1 MQTKWE
7 IRAFFHTGMYS
18 KRAIFLILDLLQSC
32 LVLGIKDIFLTPEST
47 CPNVTR
53 NNRNKPSISGVQ
65 CTESG
70 RPLAT
75 QDRFWLNSVLH
86 VAQVEALEGPVLNL
100 QCSMTMTAARTRG
113 GLQAAV
119 LKIHA
124 SRAASIL
131 ARLQLHWTQRNEG
144 TAQGGPSVEQVRVTM
159 NTSSC

>member
-1 MQTKWE
+1 MQTKWK
-7 IRAFFHTGMYS
+7 IRALFHTGMYS
-18 KRAIFLILDLLQSC
+18 KRAIFLILNLLQSC

-65 CTESG
+65 CTDSG

-119 LKIHA
+119 LKNTRQPCSIH
-124 SRAASIL
+124 SRTIAAALNATKRRDS
-131 ARLQLHWTQRNEG
+131 ARG
-144 TAQGGPSVEQVRVTM
+144 TKRG
-159 NTSSC
+159 TSKSDDEH